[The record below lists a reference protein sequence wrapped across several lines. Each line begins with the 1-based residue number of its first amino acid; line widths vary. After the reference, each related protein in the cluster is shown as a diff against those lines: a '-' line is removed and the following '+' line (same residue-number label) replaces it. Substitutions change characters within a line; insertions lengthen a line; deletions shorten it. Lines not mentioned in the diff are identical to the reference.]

1 MSVSSEHSHDHA
13 AGASSRRLLI
23 AFLITSTIL
32 VAEVVGSII
41 TGSLALLVDAGHM
54 LTDAGGLLIA
64 LIAARLM
71 ARPPSERRTWGF
83 ARMEVLGAGAQ
94 ATVLLG
100 VGIYAAIEAVRRL
113 TGAEEVE
120 IAGGPLLIFG
130 IVGLLGNVVSLAIL
144 AGGRNA
150 NLNLRAAF
158 LEVGADALGSVAVI
172 VSAILIQTLGWTRA
186 DAVASL
192 LISALIVPRAVSI
205 LREAGSVLLESVP
218 PGLDLADV
226 REHILGVDHV
236 VDIHDLHASRIGTG
250 TPILTA
256 HVVVEDECFRDGH
269 APQMLDALQTCVA
282 EHFDVSVEH
291 STFQLEPPRHTEHEH
306 AHHP

>member
-1 MSVSSEHSHDHA
+1 MSAEHSHDHA
-13 AGASSRRLLI
+13 AGASSNRLLI
-23 AFLITSTIL
+23 AFLITTTIL
-32 VAEVVGSII
+32 VAEVVGALI

-113 TGAEEVE
+113 VGAEEVE
-120 IAGGPLLIFG
+120 IAGGMLLVFG
-130 IVGLLGNVVSLAIL
+130 IVGLLGNVVSLLIL
-144 AGGRNA
+144 AGGHNA

-172 VSAILIQTLGWTRA
+172 VSAIFIQTLGWTRA

-192 LISALIVPRAVSI
+192 VISALIVPRAISI

-218 PGLDLADV
+218 PGLDLGEV

-236 VDIHDLHASRIGTG
+236 LDIHDLHASRIGTG

-256 HVVVEDECFRDGH
+256 HVVVEAECFHDGH

-282 EHFDVSVEH
+282 DHFDVSVEH
-291 STFQLEPPRHTEHEH
+291 STFQLEPPTHTEHEH